1 MLDAAG
7 LGDAPGDRARALFA
21 AGADWIQLRDRT
33 ISDAALVAL
42 ARMLV
47 EACDKA
53 ERNGARIIV
62 NKRADLARAAGAH
75 GVHLGFDALDPASAR
90 EVLGASALL
99 GRSLH
104 SVDEVRERAAA
115 SDVDYV
121 HLAPIWDPN
130 SKPAERPALGVEA
143 IREAAATGV
152 PVIAQGG
159 LDAPRAREAIAA
171 GAAGVAVTG
180 ALARGG
186 DPKAVLA
193 PLRDCLDKPS

>member
-33 ISDAALVAL
+33 LSDAALVAL
-42 ARMLV
+42 ARTLV
-47 EACDKA
+47 EACTKA
-53 ERNGARIIV
+53 ERDQARIIV
-62 NKRADLARAAGAH
+62 NKRADLARAAGAQ
-75 GVHLGFDALDPASAR
+75 GVHLGFDALDPTSAR

-104 SVDEVRERAAA
+104 SVDEVRERADAG
-115 SDVDYV
+115 DVDYI

-143 IREAAATGV
+143 IREAAATGM

-180 ALARGG
+180 ALGHGG
-186 DPKAVLA
+186 DPKAALA
-193 PLRDCLDKPS
+193 PIRDCLEKSS